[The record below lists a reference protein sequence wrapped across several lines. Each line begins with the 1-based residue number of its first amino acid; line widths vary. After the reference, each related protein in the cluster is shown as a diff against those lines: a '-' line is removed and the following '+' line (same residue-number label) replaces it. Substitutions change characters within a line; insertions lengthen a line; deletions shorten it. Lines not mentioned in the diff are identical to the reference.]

1 MIESKLD
8 IFLVFETNSFPDHQ
22 FSVNGCKTYCR
33 ERNSF
38 VGGLS
43 FYGNQDIP
51 WKVSSVEQIDSN
63 FEIIFLIYKIENDLS
78 LAYKNFQIKRKK
90 LGIGFNN

>member
-38 VGGLS
+38 AGGLS

-51 WKVSSVEQIDSN
+51 WKVSSVE
-63 FEIIFLIYKIENDLS
+63 
-78 LAYKNFQIKRKK
+78 
-90 LGIGFNN
+90 

>member
-1 MIESKLD
+1 MKINHRYL
-8 IFLVFETNSFPDHQ
+8 NQQ
-22 FSVNGCKTYCR
+22 FSIDGYKIYSR
-33 ERNSF
+33 DRNSF